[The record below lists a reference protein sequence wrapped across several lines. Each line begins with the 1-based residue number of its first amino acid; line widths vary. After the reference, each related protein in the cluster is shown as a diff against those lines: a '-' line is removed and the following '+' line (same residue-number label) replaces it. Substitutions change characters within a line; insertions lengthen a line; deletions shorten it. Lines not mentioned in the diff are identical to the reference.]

1 MVRIHAYPQKM
12 KKIFN
17 VILVICFCIS
27 YFISENNNIVSDF
40 FGQNTKYLINNISS
54 AVFFLIPLLIVVN
67 NWQFIKSEIKFDDK
81 TQLLRLRK
89 IVSKIFPKMISFLLF
104 IWFLYKDSTNMVL
117 GLKAGNFLLI
127 VIGFFILFYLYFIVK
142 FFSER

>member
-81 TQLLRLRK
+81 TQLLRSRK
-89 IVSKIFPKMISFLLF
+89 IVSKIFPNMISFLLF

>member
-104 IWFLYKDSTNMVL
+104 IWFLYKHSANMVL

>member
-1 MVRIHAYPQKM
+1 M